1 MNGTTADQKPRIQV
15 ENGGNSNNQKLFMT
29 MMKKIAQ
36 ITKIKLA
43 LIVLVTLTVSCSKEK
58 SENKAEVDQGGVK
71 LALTEAQFGGDD
83 NISVAKAST
92 KPGTQTPLTLTQEVQ
107 AGPFTVTAELT
118 ENTISSS
125 GLKASSKK
133 AATSRLSLRGAVTY
147 RVVAYETDGTYIDQ
161 AVGDASDST
170 QVFFGDKLIA
180 GNKYTFVIYSLG
192 STTTP
197 PPAAPATNLYS
208 AGEVLFGFTSF
219 EENGG
224 DLMYAIQK
232 DVTILGN
239 NTPTPLT
246 APLQHLFTRVTLLVD
261 NSDATGTFGTANY
274 KKGGYLSEVPVQAEW
289 ASPFANA
296 LVDLSTGATVS
307 TTNVTNVPPVSD
319 LNATARTFIVNQ
331 NQSPTFAI
339 ALNIPSGQVKIGHD
353 INPQTV
359 SFNFSN
365 AGQGLKPGYSYTM
378 KLRFNSDRYVNA
390 TNVTKIA
397 TDADAR
403 YAVIGGHRWDRY
415 NLGVTAVSPVTN
427 NPDAVPSNQDLYG
440 NYYQWGRQLP
450 VANAYSGDAAIAGWN
465 TTPAPDGVWNNGTA
479 TTPVK
484 AALDPCAT
492 GDRLPSQAE
501 YTRLGNYTRHTS
513 IGTWTPFANNGTG
526 PGLSDFTAAHIMTSK
541 KSSDIKLSFP
551 AAAHRQSTNGA
562 QVLRQSSAIYW
573 LNMAVG
579 GNDRALQGRGFENG
593 GWDTSNYFK
602 RAGYPVRCI
611 QDK

>member
-1 MNGTTADQKPRIQV
+1 
-15 ENGGNSNNQKLFMT
+15 
-29 MMKKIAQ
+29 MMKKITQ

-43 LIVLVTLTVSCSKEK
+43 LIVLVTLAASCSKEK
-58 SENKAEVDQGGVK
+58 GENKAEVDQGGVK
-71 LALTEAQFGGDD
+71 LALTEAQFGGED
-83 NISVAKAST
+83 NISIAKASS
-92 KPGTQTPLTLTQEVQ
+92 KSGTTPPLTLTQEVQ

-118 ENTISSS
+118 ENTASGT
-125 GLKASSKK
+125 GLKASSSKK
-133 AATSRLSLRGAVTY
+133 AATKLLSLRGAVTY
-147 RVVAYETDGTYIDQ
+147 RVVAYETDGTYVDQ
-161 AVGDASDST
+161 AVGDAADST

-192 STTTP
+192 STTNP

-274 KKGGYLSEVPVQAEW
+274 QKGGYLSEVPVQAAW
-289 ASPFANA
+289 ASAFTSP
-296 LVDLSTGATVS
+296 LIDLSTGTTVS
-307 TTNVTNVPPVSD
+307 STNVTTVPPVSN
-319 LNATARTFIVNQ
+319 LNATAQTFIVNQ

-339 ALNIPSGQVKIGHD
+339 AITIPSGQVKIGHD
-353 INPQTV
+353 VNPQAV

-378 KLRFNSDRYVNA
+378 KLRFNSDRYVNPN
-390 TNVTKIA
+390 NVTRSA
-397 TDADAR
+397 TAADAR
-403 YAVIGGHRWDRY
+403 YAVIAGHRWDRY
-415 NLGVTAVSPVTN
+415 NLGVTSVSPAIN
-427 NPDAVPSNQDLYG
+427 NPDVVPSIQGLYG
-440 NYYQWGRQLP
+440 NYYQWGRP
-450 VANAYSGDAAIAGWN
+450 AAVANASSGDGAIAGWN
-465 TTPAPDGVWNNGTA
+465 TTPAADGSWNSGTA
-479 TTPVK
+479 TSPVK
-484 AALDPCAT
+484 TALDPCSP
-492 GDRLPSQAE
+492 GDRVPSQAE
-501 YTRLGNYTRHTS
+501 FSRLGTYTRHTS
-513 IGTWTPFANNGTG
+513 IGNWFSAPGSTDV
-526 PGLSDFTAAHIMTSK
+526 GLSDFTAAHIMTSK

-551 AAAHRQSTNGA
+551 AAGSRSSVNGVQVVRQGYA
-562 QVLRQSSAIYW
+562 VYW
-573 LNMAVG
+573 LNTEIQ
-579 GNDRALQGRGFENG
+579 GNNYAQVGRGFQAT
-593 GWDTSNYFK
+593 WDATSSYLK